1 MKQVNSWTHW
11 QPLKQ
16 IVLGNVYPTEF
27 FEDVKDTKLRDL
39 LQKVVYETK
48 EDLDGIKKT
57 LEDLGVEV
65 IQVDSKWA
73 DSLSLNPYKSF
84 GEYLE
89 KTKENK
95 GFVAVPKPL
104 IAPRDHYVS
113 MGDDL
118 LMSRQYNPQMI
129 IDGKHPLD
137 MFDTN
142 MSLVNDM
149 WKNSESKLGPFRP
162 KQQHFDMQTQN
173 LSNNELWQEQD
184 YFDMNM
190 KHDPVNFRHYVFNTY
205 SFDAPF
211 ITRVGDT
218 VLVDEN
224 QKSGFIEWYNKIK
237 PDNKFKFKSVDI
249 GGHNDGSMCLP
260 RPGLVLG
267 APWMESKDFDKFFPG
282 WDKMIIKHPNNFE
295 QQYPKE
301 YQKFKNQGSGGIIRS
316 NMNWHIDNEMDNKPL
331 VDFVD
336 IYLKE
341 WIGYMEESIFEIN
354 MLSLNEKTILSLN
367 YQKEVH
373 NKLKSVGI
381 ETIYTRFRHRHFWD
395 SGLHCL
401 TVDTNREGGCETYL

>member
-1 MKQVNSWTHW
+1 MKVNSWTHW

-65 IQVDSKWA
+65 IQVDSGWA

-104 IAPRDHYVS
+104 LAPRDHYVS

-118 LMSRQYNPQMI
+118 LMSRQYNPQII

-142 MSLVNDM
+142 MSLANDM
-149 WKNSESKLGPFRP
+149 WKNSKSKLGPFRP

-173 LSNNELWQEQD
+173 LSDNELWQEQD

-211 ITRVGDT
+211 ITRIGDT

-249 GGHNDGSMCLP
+249 GGHNDGCMCLP
-260 RPGLVLG
+260 KPGLVLG
-267 APWMESKDFDKFFPG
+267 APWMEPKDFDKFFPG
-282 WDKMIIKHPNNFE
+282 WDKMIIEHPNNFE

-301 YQKFKNQGSGGIIRS
+301 YQEFKNQGSGGIIRS
-316 NMNWHIDNEMDNKPL
+316 NMNRHIDNEMDNKPL

-341 WIGYMEESIFEIN
+341 WVGYMEESIFEIN